1 LTESGEEVDRRLN
14 DVRERIDRA
23 CDDAGGE
30 IGSVTLVAVS
40 KSQPVELIAAALK
53 AGQNILGE
61 NYAREMSTKQTDLGT
76 AMSVDWHFLGHLQS
90 NKAKIVVGRCR
101 LIQSVDSARIAGKI
115 ARIAQDLGI
124 TQDLLVEVN
133 VGGDETKTGIDYHG
147 ALDLCVYVAN
157 LPSVRLKGLMA
168 IASKSEGDPRKSFAR
183 LRTLFEQLPESHR
196 FVLSMGMSGDF
207 EAAIAEGST
216 MVRIGSTIFGQ
227 RPAAQG

>member
-90 NKAKIVVGRCR
+90 NKAKIVVGRCS

-124 TQDLLVEVN
+124 TQ
-133 VGGDETKTGIDYHG
+133 TGIDYHG